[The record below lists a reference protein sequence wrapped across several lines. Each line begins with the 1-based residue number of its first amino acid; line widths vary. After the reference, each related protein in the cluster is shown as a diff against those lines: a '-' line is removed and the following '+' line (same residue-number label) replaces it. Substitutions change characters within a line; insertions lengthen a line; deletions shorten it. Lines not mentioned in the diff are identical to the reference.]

1 MGWGLN
7 KRLHFCH
14 EVKLNCNIKQFYA
27 AMDFLE
33 SEMKLEGERDWTPDM
48 RLHDEDIFYI
58 NFVTSKSAMLFKL
71 SWKMPRI
78 GS

>member
-1 MGWGLN
+1 MS
-7 KRLHFCH
+7 RRSFYTH
-14 EVKLNCNIKQFYA
+14 EVKLNCNIDQFYA
-27 AMDFLE
+27 AMDYLE
-33 SEMKLEGERDWTPDM
+33 TTMMLEGERDWTPDM

-58 NFVTSKSAMLFKL
+58 CFSDPKAAMLFKL